1 MNRPFACAAAALLL
15 AVTSTSPALAWTRP
29 GHMVSAAI
37 AYDELKAR
45 DPTALAQI
53 LEILAHHPDP
63 GPFEVAGGRATG
75 EERDRRLFLQMAR
88 WPDDI
93 RGGPQDHP
101 TWHYAQRP
109 VVDRNAPPPVT
120 PADRLDGDA
129 IEALAL
135 NIRVAGN
142 PNAPAADRAV
152 ALCWVMHVLGD
163 IHQPLHAAQQ
173 FSARFPKGDRGGGLQ
188 HVIDP
193 QTGLPI
199 SLHWFWD
206 DSVNRLG
213 EADAASARAR
223 GLETRL
229 PRKAFAELATPVAAD
244 QVPAW
249 QAESYAL
256 AGPVVYEGLVAG
268 ASAAE
273 AKPLSPQ
280 YVAKAT
286 QAAERRLTLAGYRL
300 ADLLIAIAAPR

>member
-1 MNRPFACAAAALLL
+1 MFRSLASAAAALLL
-15 AVTSTSPALAWTRP
+15 ATTAAAPALAWTRP

-37 AYDELKAR
+37 AYDELKVR
-45 DPTALAQI
+45 DPKAVAAI
-53 LEILAHHPDP
+53 LEILRHHPDP

-75 EERDRRLFLQMAR
+75 EERERRLFLEMAR

-93 RGGPQDHP
+93 RGGPHDHP

-109 VVDRNAPPPVT
+109 VIDPQAPPPVR

-129 IEALAL
+129 LEALAL

-142 PNAPAADRAV
+142 PHAPAADRAV

-173 FSARFPKGDRGGGLQ
+173 FSARFPDGDRGGGLQ
-188 HVIDP
+188 YVIDP

-213 EADAASARAR
+213 ETDTASARAR
-223 GLETRL
+223 ELETRL
-229 PRKAFAELATPVAAD
+229 PRKAFPELAAQATAA
-244 QVPAW
+244 QAPAW

-256 AGPVVYEGLVAG
+256 AAPVAYAG
-268 ASAAE
+268 MAAGGSEAE
-273 AKPLSPQ
+273 AKALPAP
-280 YVAKAT
+280 YVAAAV

-300 ADLLIAIAAPR
+300 ADVLSAIAAPR

>member
-1 MNRPFACAAAALLL
+1 MIKALAAALLL
-15 AVTSTSPALAWTRP
+15 AATAASPALAWTRP

-37 AYDELKAR
+37 AYDELKTR
-45 DPTALAQI
+45 DPKAVAAI
-53 LEILAHHPDP
+53 LDILRHHPDP

-75 EERDRRLFLQMAR
+75 EARDRRLFLQMAR

-93 RGGPQDHP
+93 RGGPYDHA

-109 VVDRNAPPPVT
+109 VVDGKAPPSVR

-129 IEALAL
+129 LEALAL

-142 PNAPAADRAV
+142 PHATVAERAV

-173 FSARFPKGDRGGGLQ
+173 FSARFPDGDRGGGLQ
-188 HVIDP
+188 YVNDP
-193 QTGLPI
+193 QGGLPI

-213 EADAASARAR
+213 ETEAASARAR
-223 GLETRL
+223 ELEARL
-229 PRKAFAELATPVAAD
+229 PRKAFPELAAPTDPA

-256 AGPVVYEGLVAG
+256 AAPLVYAG
-268 ASAAE
+268 VETGATAAD
-273 AKPLSPQ
+273 AKPLPPT
-280 YVAKAT
+280 YVAAAS

-300 ADLLIAIAAPR
+300 ADVLSAIAAPR